1 MKKVFT
7 FLAAA
12 LMSVAMF
19 ASREV
24 VPTDADLASYATKTY
39 TMCIYNDGACN
50 GIVLNGTY
58 AGWSSAADHAT
69 LLDFQAVEGFDGWY
83 VVSWDDTSGAATQAG
98 GVQAKPIQ
106 LDGSGL
112 FNWDYQLGADAE
124 LIRGTASLVPS
135 FSNEVDIKNIGAGIV
150 VIDVKSWKNNPC
162 TAVYHNYTITVVSD
176 GCDGLVVPYVIG
188 GMNNWSFEKMT
199 LDAAKSQSYGVPT
212 YTYSFKAAEATEY
225 QVVSGLMDASGDIVE
240 FPSWTDDAYMQKLVN
255 GSWVRMPG
263 EKGDNLVLGEKTNI
277 LFDLRADDLR
287 WARCDGIVAEQ
298 VTVYIAV
305 PEGAP
310 AAIEMMG
317 SFDKWTDGVEM
328 TEYTTGRW
336 KATVSAKA
344 TDVFKFREAGDWENQ
359 IEYYDANEDAWLI
372 FGMYYDLVF
381 GDYWYEEGGAHAI
394 FLDFSNPEKYRWQ
407 IPTEEPIIP
416 EDTIERVVV
425 NVRVPSKCMPEAG
438 IEIIGTFDEW
448 TGVEMKYDASISSY
462 VALVEATASQY
473 FKFRSSGSWEQ
484 EIQYFDLNSEY
495 WKVFADGELVFG
507 QLWYDGY
514 YYGEKVKI
522 IELNFSDSTHYR
534 WSNCE
539 PVIIPDTIEAV
550 MAQESQTKPG
560 TTSIIWKADSTKS
573 PVYLVYIFAADMN
586 TYTLTP
592 VGYVLSY
599 ARNFALP
606 EYPGYFG
613 IMSNQVLQY
622 GTNYETLKDDPTVPE
637 EKLAAFKEGWENFVD
652 ASDFTLKAGT
662 YYLEVTGYDA
672 TVENT
677 TELSNYTLI
686 NIAGKPEPV
695 DPEEPVMLTIKQ
707 AENGCVKLEV
717 NSEETYTFHIVP
729 AEGWQIHTVMYNG
742 IDVTSSVE
750 NGKIQLSGITI
761 SSELNITFATAPSGA
776 ENVSANKVKVFGQK
790 ENVIITNAEKNDP
803 ISIFTENGMLVKE
816 FIADSDRMSI
826 KLQSGLYLVKVKGLA
841 VKVLL

>member
-1 MKKVFT
+1 
-7 FLAAA
+7 
-12 LMSVAMF
+12 
-19 ASREV
+19 
-24 VPTDADLASYATKTY
+24 
-39 TMCIYNDGACN
+39 
-50 GIVLNGTY
+50 
-58 AGWSSAADHAT
+58 
-69 LLDFQAVEGFDGWY
+69 
-83 VVSWDDTSGAATQAG
+83 
-98 GVQAKPIQ
+98 
-106 LDGSGL
+106 
-112 FNWDYQLGADAE
+112 
-124 LIRGTASLVPS
+124 
-135 FSNEVDIKNIGAGIV
+135 
-150 VIDVKSWKNNPC
+150 
-162 TAVYHNYTITVVSD
+162 
-176 GCDGLVVPYVIG
+176 
-188 GMNNWSFEKMT
+188 
-199 LDAAKSQSYGVPT
+199 
-212 YTYSFKAAEATEY
+212 
-225 QVVSGLMDASGDIVE
+225 
-240 FPSWTDDAYMQKLVN
+240 MQKLVD
-255 GSWVRMPG
+255 GAWVRMPG
-263 EKGDNLVLGEKTNI
+263 EKGVNLVLGENANI

-298 VTVYIAV
+298 VKVQFKA

-310 AAIEMMG
+310 ASVELMG
-317 SFDKWTDGVEM
+317 SFDNWTNGVVMTLNSDGIWE
-328 TEYTTGRW
+328 
-336 KATVSAKA
+336 ATVSAKE
-344 TDVFKFREAGDWENQ
+344 TDIFKFREAGNWENQ
-359 IEYYDANEDAWLI
+359 IEYYDAEEDWWYI
-372 FGMYYDLVF
+372 FGEYGAIELAF
-381 GDYWYEEGGAHAI
+381 GDYWYEEGNARAMMI
-394 FLDFSNPEKYRWQ
+394 NFSDPEYFRWQ

-416 EDTIERVVV
+416 EDTIKRVVV

-522 IELNFSDSTHYR
+522 IELNFSDSTLYR

-539 PVIIPDTIEAV
+539 SDIPEEAQYTIVALQVPAGAPAAGVEIIGSFDGWTGTQMELLESGWYFAAIQAKPSDEFKFREAGTWENEIVYASTGYGLENIKFKDVWVDDTYKGDSCKWIELDLSGSEFAWKANWVEPEPIVTDTIEAV

-573 PVYLVYIFAADMN
+573 PVYLVYILAADMN

-695 DPEEPVMLTIKQ
+695 DPEETVMLTIKQ

-742 IDVTSSVE
+742 MDVTSSVE

-776 ENVSANKVKVFGQK
+776 ENVSANKVKVFGHK
-790 ENVIITNAEKNDP
+790 ENVIITNAQKNDL
-803 ISIFTENGMLVKE
+803 ISIYTQNGMLVNE
-816 FIADSDRMSI
+816 YIADSDRMSI

>member
-162 TAVYHNYTITVVSD
+162 TVVYHNYTITVVSD

-514 YYGEKVKI
+514 YYDEKVKI
-522 IELNFSDSTHYR
+522 IELNFSDSTLYR

-539 PVIIPDTIEAV
+539 PE
-550 MAQESQTKPG
+550 
-560 TTSIIWKADSTKS
+560 
-573 PVYLVYIFAADMN
+573 
-586 TYTLTP
+586 
-592 VGYVLSY
+592 
-599 ARNFALP
+599 
-606 EYPGYFG
+606 
-613 IMSNQVLQY
+613 
-622 GTNYETLKDDPTVPE
+622 VPE
-637 EKLAAFKEGWENFVD
+637 EAEYTIVFVNVPAGAPAAGVEVIGSFDGWTGTQMELLDNGWYFAAIQAKPSDEFKFRGAGSWEYEIVEATTGLPMSNITFKDVW
-652 ASDFTLKAGT
+652 SDDTWKG
-662 YYLEVTGYDA
+662 DPCKW
-672 TVENT
+672 VEFDFSSDYVWSDQPI
-677 TELSNYTLI
+677 EPE
-686 NIAGKPEPV
+686 PEPV
-695 DPEEPVMLTIKQ
+695 TLTIKQ
-707 AENGCVKLEV
+707 ADNGCVKLEV
-717 NSEETYTFHIVP
+717 NETETYTFHIVP
-729 AEGWQIHTVMYNG
+729 AENYQIHTVMFNG
-742 IDVTSSVE
+742 MDITSIVQD
-750 NGKIQLSGITI
+750 GKILLGGITY
-761 SSELNITFATAPSGA
+761 SSELNITFASTTTGMNNINAS
-776 ENVSANKVKVFGQK
+776 KVKVYGQAGQ
-790 ENVIITNAEKNDP
+790 VIIADAEQNDP
-803 ISIFTENGMLVKE
+803 IAIYAENGMLVKKVKVN
-816 FIADSDRMSI
+816 SDRMTI
-826 KLQSGLYLVKVKGLA
+826 DLPSGLYLVRINGLA